1 MGVPPDGVRTTHMK
15 GSHSDPSRGYN
26 WRMVTLT
33 EVAAMRVKALAAE
46 DPEAQ
51 VLRLAVEGGGCSGFQ
66 YAIGFDTDREA
77 DDVEIDANGVRV
89 VIDPI
94 SLPYLQGSTIDYQD
108 GLMGAGFSFDNPNV
122 ASTCGCNASF
132 QAKPEVEGPYSPKA
146 DGCG

>member
-1 MGVPPDGVRTTHMK
+1 MGVPPDGLRATGMK

-33 EVAAMRVKALAAE
+33 EVAAKRVKALAAE

-66 YAIGFDTDREA
+66 YAIGFDTDSEA
-77 DDVEIDANGVRV
+77 DDVEIDAYGVRV

-132 QAKPEVEGPYSPKA
+132 QAKPDVEGPYSPKA

>member
-1 MGVPPDGVRTTHMK
+1 MR
-15 GSHSDPSRGYN
+15 GSRSDPHREYN
-26 WRMVTLT
+26 WPMVTLT
-33 EVAAMRVKALAAE
+33 EIAAERVKALAAE
-46 DPEAQ
+46 DPQAR

-66 YAIGFDTDREA
+66 YAIGFDTDSEA
-77 DDVEIDANGVRV
+77 DDVEIDAHGVRV